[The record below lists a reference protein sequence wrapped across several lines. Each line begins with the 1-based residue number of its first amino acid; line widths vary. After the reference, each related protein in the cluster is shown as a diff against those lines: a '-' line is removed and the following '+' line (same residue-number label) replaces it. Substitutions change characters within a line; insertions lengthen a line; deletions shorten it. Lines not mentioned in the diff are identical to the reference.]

1 MKLKEIFAANNRNN
15 GESVKKDFMVKLFSF
30 LNASDNLKELQS
42 IVARATVGFWKKSVE
57 LEKFRVKIIMQAMSK
72 FIEQHM
78 EF

>member
-1 MKLKEIFAANNRNN
+1 MKLKEIFAVNNRNN